1 MKSSLFHIAIAG
13 TPNVGKSTLF
23 NQLTGL
29 RQKVGNYP
37 GVTVEKK
44 QGIWKQ
50 GESERLITDL
60 PGTYTLFPQSED
72 ERVVFSQLTENDK
85 KPDAVLIVIDA
96 VHPDRGLFLASQI
109 MDLGLPCALLINM
122 IDQAEA
128 QGIHWSAETLAQLWG
143 IPVLLGSA
151 KKASTLASLFELFH
165 QKSFSVAPP
174 SQVHHSTLSDDAI
187 FDLKTLTES
196 PSIYLALLKGRS
208 LLPTSALQAWEE
220 EHQVSTKTITLEETK
235 IRYRKVAE
243 ALSMARMQKSPKVSH
258 FTQRIDKIALHP
270 FWGYVLFLGLLTLL
284 FQAIFS
290 WAEKPMEWIDSGMAA
305 LSEGLSQ
312 MLPEGALQELIIQ
325 GLIPG
330 IGGVVIFIPQI
341 VLLFLFLAIL
351 EDTGYMSRV
360 VFLMDRWMRPLGLH
374 GKSMVPLV
382 SGVACAIP
390 AILSTRNISHPRER
404 LITLLVTPFM
414 SCSARIPVY
423 VILIG
428 LAVPDQT
435 IGPFQ
440 LQGLALLTMYVLG
453 AGTALLAAFVLQK
466 IMKSQ
471 SPSFLMIELP
481 VYRFP
486 SLKDMAMVAYT
497 KAKSFVVEA
506 GKVIVAVSV
515 LLWILSSYGPPEQ
528 MEKINEQEVAALAS
542 FPEASHDSLVH
553 VFEAERLKYSYMGML
568 GHAVEP
574 VIAPLGYDWKIGIA
588 LIASFAAREVFVST
602 LSVVYALGETE
613 EFQPIRQRM
622 LQEVRADSGAPV
634 FTAATAFSLMIF
646 YAFALQCLS
655 TVAVVYKETRSWK
668 LTLLQWL
675 GMSLLAYLAALLVYH
690 LMA

>member
-1 MKSSLFHIAIAG
+1 MKTNRFHLAIVG

-44 QGIWKQ
+44 EGVWKQ
-50 GESERLITDL
+50 GEVEVLVTDL

-72 ERVVFSQLTENDK
+72 ELVVFTHLTEANK
-85 KPDAVLIVIDA
+85 KPDAVLIVVDA
-96 VHPDRGLFLASQI
+96 VHPDRGLFLASQV
-109 MDLGLPCALLINM
+109 MDLGLPCALWLNM
-122 IDQAEA
+122 MDQAEN
-128 QGIHWSAETLAQLWG
+128 QGIQWNREALSASWG
-143 IPVLLGSA
+143 MPVLSGSA
-151 KKASTLASLFELFH
+151 KKAQTLAPLFQLLLQPSFAIPSPSDITRPLLSKAAIEEL
-165 QKSFSVAPP
+165 KS
-174 SQVHHSTLSDDAI
+174 
-187 FDLKTLTES
+187 LTETHL
-196 PSIYLALLKGRS
+196 PYLAFLKSRI
-208 LLPTSALQAWEE
+208 LLPTPAIQQWQEK
-220 EHQVSTKTITLEETK
+220 HQVSTKKLTLEETK
-235 IRYRKVAE
+235 YRYRKVAD
-243 ALSMARMQKSPKVSH
+243 ALALARQQNKPKGTS
-258 FTQRIDKIALHP
+258 FTQRLDQLALHP
-270 FWGYVLFLGLLTLL
+270 VAGYVLFLGILTLL

-290 WAEKPMEWIDSGMAA
+290 WAEKPMEWIDEGMAA
-305 LSEGLSQ
+305 LSGGLSP
-312 MLPEGALQELIIQ
+312 LIPTGAVQELIIQ

-341 VLLFLFLAIL
+341 VLLFLFLALL

-440 LQGLALLTMYVLG
+440 LQGLALLALYVLG
-453 AGTALLAAFVLQK
+453 AGTALLVAFLLQK
-466 IMKSQ
+466 VLKSET
-471 SPSFLMIELP
+471 PSFLMIELP

-486 SLKDMAMVAYT
+486 SLKDMAIVAYT
-497 KAKSFVVEA
+497 KAKSFVLEA

-515 LLWILSSYGPPEQ
+515 LLWILSSYGPPEKMAQ
-528 MEKINEQEVAALAS
+528 IQEQESMALAT
-542 FPEASHDSLVH
+542 FPETSRDSLVQ
-553 VFEAERLKYSYMGML
+553 VFDAERLKHSYMGVL

-613 EFQPIRQRM
+613 EFQPIRERM
-622 LQEVRADSGAPV
+622 QQEVRAENGEKV
-634 FTAATAFSLMIF
+634 FTPATAFSLMVF

-668 LTLLQWL
+668 LTLLQWV
-675 GMSLLAYLAALLVYH
+675 GMGLLAYMAALLVYNI
-690 LMA
+690 LS

>member
-1 MKSSLFHIAIAG
+1 MKTKLFHVAIAG

-50 GESERLITDL
+50 GDAEIQITDL
-60 PGTYTLFPQSED
+60 PGTYTLFPQAED
-72 ERVVFSQLTENDK
+72 ERVVFTHLTEADK
-85 KPDAVLIVIDA
+85 KPDAVLIVVDA
-96 VHPDRGLFLASQI
+96 VHPDRGLFLAGQI
-109 MDLGLPCALLINM
+109 MDIGLPCALLLNM
-122 IDQAEA
+122 IDQAEEQVIQWNTHA
-128 QGIHWSAETLAQLWG
+128 LSSFLGVPVITSA
-143 IPVLLGSA
+143 A
-151 KKASTLASLFELFH
+151 KKAKTLQPLFQLLKN
-165 QKSFSVAPP
+165 QSFSIAAPSAAANP
-174 SQVHHSTLSDDAI
+174 QISEEALFALQQ
-187 FDLKTLTES
+187 LTETNQ
-196 PSIYLALLKGRS
+196 PYLSFLKGR
-208 LLPTSALQAWEE
+208 ALTDTPGMQAWQSTF
-220 EHQVSTKTITLEETK
+220 QVSAKSLSLEETK
-235 IRYRKVAE
+235 LRYRHVAE
-243 ALSMARMQKSPKVSH
+243 ALSLSRTHETQERPS
-258 FTQRIDKIALHP
+258 FTRKLDKIALHP
-270 FWGYVLFLGLLTLL
+270 IGGYVLFLGILTVL

-290 WAEKPMEWIDSGMAA
+290 WAEKPMEWIDGGFAA
-305 LSEGLSQ
+305 LSKWMGG
-312 MLPEGALQELIIQ
+312 MLPEGAIQELIIQ

-341 VLLFLFLAIL
+341 VLLFLFLALL

-428 LAVPDQT
+428 LSVPDIQY
-435 IGPFQ
+435 GPFQ
-440 LQGLALLTMYVLG
+440 LQGLALLALYVLG
-453 AGTALLAAFVLQK
+453 AGMALLVAFLLKK
-466 IMKSQ
+466 ILKSQ

-486 SLKDMAMVAYT
+486 SFKDMALVAYH
-497 KAKSFVVEA
+497 KANSFVMEA

-515 LLWILSSYGPPEQ
+515 LLWLLSSYGPPARMEQ
-528 MEKINEQEVAALAS
+528 IDQNENLAFTQ
-542 FPEASHDSLVH
+542 FPEYEHDSLRNH
-553 VFEAERLKYSYMGML
+553 FEAERLKHSYMGML
-568 GHAVEP
+568 GHAIEP

-602 LSVVYALGETE
+602 LSVVYSLGETE

-622 LQEVRADSGAPV
+622 LQEVRADNGKPV
-634 FTAATAFSLMIF
+634 FTPATAFSLMIF

-668 LTLLQWL
+668 LTLFQWI
-675 GMSLLAYLAALLVYH
+675 GMGILAYLGALLTYH

>member
-1 MKSSLFHIAIAG
+1 
-13 TPNVGKSTLF
+13 
-23 NQLTGL
+23 
-29 RQKVGNYP
+29 
-37 GVTVEKK
+37 
-44 QGIWKQ
+44 
-50 GESERLITDL
+50 
-60 PGTYTLFPQSED
+60 
-72 ERVVFSQLTENDK
+72 
-85 KPDAVLIVIDA
+85 
-96 VHPDRGLFLASQI
+96 
-109 MDLGLPCALLINM
+109 
-122 IDQAEA
+122 
-128 QGIHWSAETLAQLWG
+128 
-143 IPVLLGSA
+143 
-151 KKASTLASLFELFH
+151 
-165 QKSFSVAPP
+165 
-174 SQVHHSTLSDDAI
+174 
-187 FDLKTLTES
+187 
-196 PSIYLALLKGRS
+196 
-208 LLPTSALQAWEE
+208 
-220 EHQVSTKTITLEETK
+220 
-235 IRYRKVAE
+235 
-243 ALSMARMQKSPKVSH
+243 
-258 FTQRIDKIALHP
+258 
-270 FWGYVLFLGLLTLL
+270 
-284 FQAIFS
+284 
-290 WAEKPMEWIDSGMAA
+290 
-305 LSEGLSQ
+305 
-312 MLPEGALQELIIQ
+312 
-325 GLIPG
+325 
-330 IGGVVIFIPQI
+330 
-341 VLLFLFLAIL
+341 
-351 EDTGYMSRV
+351 
-360 VFLMDRWMRPLGLH
+360 
-374 GKSMVPLV
+374 MVPLV

-440 LQGLALLTMYVLG
+440 LQGLALLAMYILG

-506 GKVIVAVSV
+506 GKVIIAVSV

-622 LQEVRADSGAPV
+622 LQEVRADTGAPV
-634 FTAATAFSLMIF
+634 FTTATAFSLMIF

-690 LMA
+690 LIA